1 MYILNLNTKE
11 ILEDFKDDFYNE
23 SYPYL
28 ILSTS
33 SELKLLKDILD
44 IDEIT
49 FNDCLKFDENI
60 KFDLFDNYDFLSLN
74 TCELNNTEARIE
86 EVNMYLS
93 DNFILVICES
103 DNFLYEY
110 VKNMIVNNS
119 KIKEHYNTQSL
130 FKISYLILKNIII
143 HEFENLEKVEDMILN
158 LEDEMMERPNDDHI
172 LKINYIRNITRTL
185 VKNTRPLLY
194 LGDRILKDNLRYLK
208 YNDMK
213 RYNLDNLQSIDFG
226 IDKLYNFAL
235 STRELADKLLD
246 IYSSKVAEQT
256 NNLITKLTL
265 LTAISAPLTIITGIY
280 GMNFKFMPE
289 LDLHFAY
296 PITLGVMLLIIICG
310 IIIFKIKK
318 LL

>member
-1 MYILNLNTKE
+1 MYILNLKTTE
-11 ILEDFKDDFYNE
+11 IIDHFREDFYNK

-33 SELKLLKDILD
+33 NELKLLKDILD

-49 FNDCLKFDENI
+49 FNDCLRFDENV
-60 KFDLFDNYDFLSLN
+60 KFDLFDNYDFLSIN
-74 TCELNNTEARIE
+74 TCELNDNKAKIE
-86 EVNMYLS
+86 EINMYLS
-93 DNFILVICES
+93 DNFTLVICEK
-103 DNFLYEY
+103 DNFLYNY
-110 VKNMIVNNS
+110 VKNMILNNS
-119 KIKEHYNTQSL
+119 KTKKYYNNENL
-130 FKISYLILKNIII
+130 FKISYLIIKNIII

-158 LEDEMMERPNDDHI
+158 LEDEIMEDRSDEHI
-172 LKINYIRNITRTL
+172 LKINYIRNITRVL

-194 LGDRILKDNLRYLK
+194 LGDRIIKDNLRYLK

-213 RYNLDNLQSIDFG
+213 RSNLDNLQSIDFG

-256 NNLITKLTL
+256 NDIITKLTL

-289 LDLHFAY
+289 LNLYYGY
-296 PITLGVMLLIIICG
+296 PLTLGIMFIIILCG
-310 IIIFKIKK
+310 LIIFKIKK

>member
-1 MYILNLNTKE
+1 MYILNLKTAE
-11 ILEDFKDDFYNE
+11 IIDHFREDFYSKV
-23 SYPYL
+23 YPYL
-28 ILSTS
+28 ILSTAC
-33 SELKLLKDILD
+33 ELKLLKDILD

-49 FNDCLKFDENI
+49 FNDCLEFDENI
-60 KFDLFDNYDFLSLN
+60 KLDLFDNYDFLSLN
-74 TCELNNTEARIE
+74 TCELSGNEAKIE

-93 DNFILVICES
+93 DNFILVICEK
-103 DNFLYEY
+103 DNFLYDY
-110 VKNMIVNNS
+110 VKSMILNNS
-119 KIKEHYNTQSL
+119 KIQKHYNPSNL
-130 FKISYLILKNIII
+130 FKISYLIIKNIII
-143 HEFENLEKVEDMILN
+143 HEFENLEKVEDMILD
-158 LEDEMMERPNDDHI
+158 LEDEIMEG
-172 LKINYIRNITRTL
+172 T
-185 VKNTRPLLY
+185 
-194 LGDRILKDNLRYLK
+194 GDRILKDNFRYLK

-213 RYNLDNLQSIDFG
+213 RSNLDNLQSIDFG

-256 NNLITKLTL
+256 NDIITKLTL

-289 LDLHFAY
+289 LNLYYGY
-296 PITLGVMLLIIICG
+296 PLTIGIMFIIVLCG

>member
-1 MYILNLNTKE
+1 MYILNLKTTEIIENFKE
-11 ILEDFKDDFYNE
+11 DFYNKI
-23 SYPYL
+23 YPYL

-33 SELKLLKDILD
+33 NELKLLKDILD

-49 FNDCLKFDENI
+49 FNDCLSFDENI
-60 KFDLFDNYDFLSLN
+60 KFDLFDNYDFLSIN
-74 TCELNNTEARIE
+74 TCELNNNKAKIE
-86 EVNMYLS
+86 EINMYLS
-93 DNFILVICES
+93 DNFILVICEK
-103 DNFLYEY
+103 DNFLYNY
-110 VKNMIVNNS
+110 VKNMILNNS
-119 KIKEHYNTQSL
+119 KIKKYYSHENL
-130 FKISYLILKNIII
+130 FKISYLIIKNIII

-158 LEDEMMERPNDDHI
+158 LEDEIMEDRNDEHI
-172 LKINYIRNITRTL
+172 LKINYIRSITRIL

-194 LGDRILKDNLRYLK
+194 LSDRILKDNLRYLK
-208 YNDMK
+208 YNDTK
-213 RYNLDNLQSIDFG
+213 KSNLDNLQSIDFG

-256 NNLITKLTL
+256 NDIITKLTL

-289 LDLHFAY
+289 LNFYYGY
-296 PITLGVMLLIIICG
+296 PLILGIMFIIIACG

>member
-1 MYILNLNTKE
+1 MYILNLKTAE
-11 ILEDFKDDFYNE
+11 IIEHFREDFYNKI
-23 SYPYL
+23 YPYL

-33 SELKLLKDILD
+33 NELKLLKDILA

-49 FNDCLKFDENI
+49 FNDCLSFDENI
-60 KFDLFDNYDFLSLN
+60 KFDLFDNYDFLSIN
-74 TCELNNTEARIE
+74 TCEINDNKAKIE
-86 EVNMYLS
+86 EINMYIS
-93 DNFILVICES
+93 DNFILVICEK
-103 DNFLYEY
+103 DNFLYNY
-110 VKNMIVNNS
+110 VKNMIINNS
-119 KIKEHYNTQSL
+119 KIKKYYNHENL
-130 FKISYLILKNIII
+130 FKISYLIIKNIII

-158 LEDEMMERPNDDHI
+158 LEDEIMEDRSDEHI
-172 LKINYIRNITRTL
+172 LKINYVRNITRIL

-208 YNDMK
+208 YSDMK
-213 RYNLDNLQSIDFG
+213 RSNLDNLQSIDFG

-256 NNLITKLTL
+256 NDIITKLTL
-265 LTAISAPLTIITGIY
+265 LTTISAPLTIITGIY

-289 LDLHFAY
+289 LNLYYGY
-296 PITLGVMLLIIICG
+296 PLILGIMFIIILCG